1 MSKSFSNVIILVFW
15 LAGGFAGFA
24 PLMAAAGIGQI
35 LFPLGTGLAVGL
47 LGIGLVFG
55 KRATP
60 FDGLWAPLNL
70 NLLAIFV
77 ALGTVVAATL
87 GFGLRP
93 FVDAVVGDA
102 ASPRSV
108 RRPDRSQRGRW
119 RRAGGDLR
127 ARRARFGQRG
137 PGGARE
143 DLQLT
148 CGRPASSGR
157 LAL

>member
-24 PLMAAAGIGQI
+24 PVMAATGIGQI

-47 LGIGLVFG
+47 LGIGLVFS
-55 KRATP
+55 KRAVP

-77 ALGTVVAATL
+77 ALGTVIAATL

-93 FVDAVVGDA
+93 FVDAVIGDSLSLA
-102 ASPRSV
+102 ASAV
-108 RRPDRSQRGRW
+108 LI
-119 RRAGGDLR
+119 ALN
-127 ARRARFGQRG
+127 AVV
-137 PGGARE
+137 GGALAVISALAARDADSE
-143 DLQLT
+143 DQEVPRT
-148 CGRPASSGR
+148 TSS
-157 LAL
+157 

>member
-102 ASPRSV
+102 ASLAASAV
-108 RRPDRSQRGRW
+108 LI
-119 RRAGGDLR
+119 ALN
-127 ARRARFGQRG
+127 AVV
-137 PGGARE
+137 GGALAVISALAARDSDSE
-143 DLQLT
+143 DQEAL
-148 CGRPASSGR
+148 GKASS
-157 LAL
+157 